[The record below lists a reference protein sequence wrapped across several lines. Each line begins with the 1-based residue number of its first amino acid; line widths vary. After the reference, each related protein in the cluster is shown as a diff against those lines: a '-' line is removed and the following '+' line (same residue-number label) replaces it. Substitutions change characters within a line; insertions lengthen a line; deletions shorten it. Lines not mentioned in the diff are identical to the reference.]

1 MKQRRQLLITTL
13 LASVLTA
20 NAQDD
25 AVRSSSSLFLHA
37 DTLTH
42 NTLSFSMLS
51 EGKRFEP
58 TWGLDQAWI
67 SEQNL
72 RKGINHMGKENI
84 GIGRTCYR
92 FSKPLTN
99 DSVLSSDAISKLRE
113 RNRIFNILST
123 TLPMVFT
130 ADQEAGA
137 DEYFVKNK
145 SANVDRW
152 AANINSHVHWLQANS
167 KHPVAGISPFNEPD
181 YWSVEEGATVNK
193 SRDVAKLLKEQ
204 YPRCADVA
212 IVGGNTLNNDKALE
226 WYNGGKQYY
235 DWGNTHQLAGSMANY
250 IKFYQQLAKDG
261 KVGYNDEMH
270 NVAEAMIG
278 LEYGMTVGIWWGFDS
293 RARGE
298 FCDISRNG
306 RRIAYV
312 ENRTRWTSASVW
324 QHDDGRVKAFIGSS
338 ERQGVTTDYEL
349 VALDHEVYFDGHG
362 PTRHFYMQM
371 PGGAMNSYQKG
382 QTNAERVIDVTWGS
396 DVPACAITPG
406 TYKIVNK
413 ATGQVVA
420 VSGDN
425 VLTQQYSNAKTKQ
438 WIISPCSPRIGGD
451 YSFYDFA
458 LASNGKIRMDVRDYS
473 TQSNANVMAYT
484 PPENPT
490 SNQQWYLQYD
500 SDGYYYIRNRE
511 SALYL
516 TVASSGNNVLQST
529 LLDGDDKRQRQRQL
543 WRILPVDVTYDTEA
557 PAQPAS
563 LIAEPQQASV
573 RLSWAA
579 NAETDLA
586 GYQVLRAE
594 QSTMQW
600 NTIARQ
606 INATHYVD
614 NTCRQGVRYVYMVKA
629 IDQAQNQSECSDP
642 VEAQPTGQAALM
654 AHWALD
660 GNLLDQTANE
670 FDAVTM
676 TDAPYVNGPR
686 DGVQALDLSK
696 GKNYVQLPYQIADCD
711 ELTVTMWVNWQSS
724 TANQQ
729 RLFDFGSSAS
739 QYLYLTPS
747 SGNTMRFAIKNEGD
761 EQTLDCSTRLTT
773 NRWKHVAVTI
783 GRDST
788 VIYVDGERRAHST
801 GITIRPSDIHPVLN
815 YLGRSQSLTSTMLS
829 AWLADV
835 RIYNYALTAPDIVA
849 VMNDNPTAVES
860 ITLHPSPITTHPSPV
875 YTLDGRSVSNP
886 SASKGV
892 LVKKGKKYIE
902 LKNKN

>member
-1 MKQRRQLLITTL
+1 MKLHYRLL
-13 LASVLTA
+13 LTA
-20 NAQDD
+20 LPFVVTLEAAAQDE
-25 AVRSSSSLFLHA
+25 VRRSSSSLFLHA

-42 NTLSFSMLS
+42 NTLPFSMLS
-51 EGKRFEP
+51 EGRRFEP

-92 FSKPLTN
+92 FSQALVN
-99 DSVLSSDAISKLRE
+99 DSALGSDAINRLRE

-145 SANVDRW
+145 VANVDRW
-152 AANINSHVHWLQANS
+152 AANINSHVHWLQQNT

-181 YWSVEEGATVNK
+181 YWSVEEGATINK

-235 DWGNTHQLAGSMANY
+235 DWGNTHQLAGSMVNY

-298 FCDISRNG
+298 FCDISRHG
-306 RRIAYV
+306 RRIGYV
-312 ENRTRWTSASVW
+312 ENRTRWTSGSVW
-324 QHDDGRVKAFIGSS
+324 QHDDGRVKAFLGSS
-338 ERQGVTTDYEL
+338 ERQAVTTDYEL

-371 PGGAMNSYQKG
+371 PGGAMSSYQKG

-396 DVPACAITPG
+396 DVPACAVTPG
-406 TYKIVNK
+406 TYKLVNK
-413 ATGQVVA
+413 ATGQVAA

-425 VLTQQYSNAKTKQ
+425 VLAQPYSNVKSKQ
-438 WIISPCSPRIGGD
+438 WIIAPCSPRIGGD

-458 LASNGKIRMDVRDYS
+458 LATNGKIRMDVRDYS
-473 TQSNANVMAYT
+473 TQTNANVMAYT
-484 PPENPT
+484 PPGNPT
-490 SNQQWYLQYD
+490 SNQQWYLVYD
-500 SDGYYYIRNRE
+500 ADGYYFIRNRE

-516 TVASSGNNVLQST
+516 TAASSGNNIIQST
-529 LLDGDDKRQRQRQL
+529 LIEGDGIRQRQRQL
-543 WRILPVDVTYDTEA
+543 WRILPVDTPYDTEA
-557 PAQPAS
+557 PSQPTS
-563 LIAEPQQASV
+563 LIAESRQASV
-573 RLSWAA
+573 ALSWAA
-579 NAETDLA
+579 NTEEDLA

-594 QSTMQW
+594 QGDMQW
-600 NTIARQ
+600 NTIAREL
-606 INATHYVD
+606 TTTRYVD
-614 NTCRQGVRYVYMVKA
+614 NTCRQGVTYIYKVKA
-629 IDQAQNQSECSDP
+629 VDQSQNQSECSET
-642 VEAQPTGQAALM
+642 VTAQPTGQPDLI
-654 AHWALD
+654 AHWSLN
-660 GNLLDQTANE
+660 GHLLDQTANE

-676 TDAPYVNGPR
+676 TDAAYVAGPR
-686 DGVQALDLSK
+686 DGMKALDLSK
-696 GKNYVQLPYQIADCD
+696 AKNYVQLPYQIADCD
-711 ELTVTMWVNWQSS
+711 ELTVAMWVNWQSS
-724 TANQQ
+724 STNLQ
-729 RLFDFGSSAS
+729 RLFDFGSSPS

-747 SGNTMRFAIKNEGD
+747 SSSIMSFVIKDGD
-761 EQTLDCSTRLTT
+761 KEQTLSCSTRLTA

-788 VIYVDGERRAHST
+788 VIYVDGERRALST
-801 GITIRPSDIHPVLN
+801 GITIRPSDIRPVLN
-815 YLGRSQSLTSTMLS
+815 YLGRGQSSSSPLLS

-835 RIYNYALTAPDIVA
+835 RVYNYALSASDIVA
-849 VMNDNPTAVES
+849 VMNDEPTAVDALPVS
-860 ITLHPSPITTHPSPV
+860 SPSEHADA
-875 YTLDGRSVSNP
+875 YTLGGRRLSSP
-886 SASKGV
+886 SAEKGL
-892 LVKKGKKYIE
+892 LVKKGKKYVSR
-902 LKNKN
+902 